1 MRNKINRSGV
11 VTIGTLLAIFAIA
24 FVVLAVPSAFA
35 ESSGVRP
42 ESASKFEIAPVGT
55 LGTESS
61 RERDRPFRL
70 GVLRFNQS
78 LDASKPLAMGDAA
91 GWAMTAGTLIGAF
104 DQQWVG
110 GFSLAQ
116 ERVSWW
122 FDGETDLTMPPAVH
136 GSWAVLGFRSG
147 RLVKLDAVS
156 GKKVWETNLS
166 AFSERRSVL
175 AGNTLL
181 VVTVSQAL
189 YAVDFQTGK
198 TLWLYDGGFPAGLTL
213 RNGAAPLVHDNKV
226 LFGLTTGEIL
236 AVNFETGKLLWRY
249 NPAYNDHRFHDV
261 VGELVVRSNQVLM
274 TRYDGL
280 VASVDLTADKR
291 VVWQE
296 QLPAVATSTFRNGR
310 YYVGCVNGDVYG
322 FDAASGRRIWSAP
335 IQTGAAI
342 GSIMPGEELI
352 YAIGSNGRIVAIEAS
367 SGKISF
373 SDDVGGEVTSTPIVY
388 ANSFFV
394 PTGLKNLYSY
404 RLY

>member
-1 MRNKINRSGV
+1 V
-11 VTIGTLLAIFAIA
+11 VNNFLFFLCALAF
-24 FVVLAVPSAFA
+24 FSSSALFA
-35 ESSGVRP
+35 EVSGARS
-42 ESASKFEIAPVGT
+42 ESVSKFEVAPVGT
-55 LGTESS
+55 PGSGGLKELV
-61 RERDRPFRL
+61 RPFRL
-70 GVLRFNQS
+70 GVLRFNRS
-78 LDASKPLAMGDAA
+78 YDEAKPLALGDAA
-91 GWAMTAGTLIGAF
+91 GWAMSAGTLIGAF

-110 GFSLAQ
+110 GYSLAM
-116 ERVSWW
+116 ERVTWW

-147 RLVKLDAVS
+147 RVAKLDAVS

-189 YAVDFQTGK
+189 YAIDFQTGK

-261 VGELVVRSNQVLM
+261 VGELVVRSNQLLM

-280 VASVDLTADKR
+280 VAAVDLATDKR

-322 FDAASGRRIWSAP
+322 FDAASGRRIWPGP
-335 IQTGAAI
+335 IQTGAAV
-342 GSIMPGEELI
+342 GSIMPGEEVI
-352 YAIGSNGRIVAIEAS
+352 YTIGSNGRITAFEAAT
-367 SGKISF
+367 GRNSF
-373 SDDVGGEVTSTPIVY
+373 ADDVGGEVVSGPIVY

-394 PTGLKNLYSY
+394 ATGLKNLYSY